1 MTQAPEKSGKTEI
14 EMINP
19 NKSPYHGVWLSI
31 VLMILPS
38 PILTLMLYAVLLT
51 FQSHLSAELNLAAAT
66 ALGFGVGSVYDL
78 GCVITGA
85 LEEPFKVVK
94 KRVSEFFADLEVSFP
109 LAAKWWWNDVK
120 TNGVAFW
127 LELLA
132 IALSFTV
139 FGIALKEFALMYGW
153 V

>member
-1 MTQAPEKSGKTEI
+1 
-14 EMINP
+14 MINP

-31 VLMILPS
+31 ILMILPS

-78 GCVITGA
+78 GCMITGA
-85 LEEPFKVVK
+85 LAEPFGVVK
-94 KRVSEFFADLEVSFP
+94 KRVQEFFADLEVSFP
-109 LAAKWWWNDVK
+109 LAAKWWWKDVK

-132 IALSFTV
+132 IALNFTV
-139 FGIALKEFALMYGW
+139 FGIALKEFFLLYAGA
-153 V
+153 